1 MGTIEREQ
9 FNNLL
14 VDSAAEVTV
23 LQPKAVPR
31 TCYTDQTKVIAG
43 VTGHPTPCPTAK
55 VVITVRGYQAQVEA
69 VVAQLG
75 EDMLLGRDLPFFND
89 FLTNVARQQRGNE
102 VFSVSTRSQT
112 RAAAHNEAVA
122 ATSGA
127 TPTPLEDKSRATP
140 TSQEDE
146 NGAIPTSLEDE
157 NGATP
162 TSLEDENGATPT
174 FLDETEPGLDLLDD
188 SLFSI
193 PNPPKPRLTRNQK
206 RYQARE
212 RQTPAE
218 YPTATPVENL
228 GKEQREDESLKEL
241 RKQAELDPNSSY
253 TIHDG
258 VLYHTSL
265 SPHGDSLLQVVVP
278 QKRRTELLKS
288 ARHSPLAGHLGRKKT
303 EAKLLRDFFWPG
315 LGRDVG
321 TMCAQCPECQK
332 GNKNKKQRA
341 PLVPLPV
348 IDESFRR
355 IAMDIV
361 SPLKRT
367 TSGHKY
373 ILTVMDYATHYPEA
387 IPLKNTDAKTVAE
400 ALCQV
405 FSRLGLPEEVLS
417 DQGTNFMSDLMKM
430 VFQLLSIKHLKTSP
444 YHPQTNGMIER
455 FHATL
460 KSMIR
465 KLCTQPKEWD
475 KWLPYVCFA
484 FRDSPHTATGFSPFE
499 LLFGRNVRGPL
510 TLLKEQWTAKS
521 HTPQSFVNSL
531 QERLQE
537 TAELAR
543 KNEERAKRK
552 EKSWYDAKA

>member
-1 MGTIEREQ
+1 ME
-9 FNNLL
+9 L
-14 VDSAAEVTV
+14 
-23 LQPKAVPR
+23 PR
-31 TCYTDQTKVIAG
+31 
-43 VTGHPTPCPTAK
+43 H
-55 VVITVRGYQAQVEA
+55 RG
-69 VVAQLG
+69 
-75 EDMLLGRDLPFFND
+75 
-89 FLTNVARQQRGNE
+89 
-102 VFSVSTRSQT
+102 
-112 RAAAHNEAVA
+112 
-122 ATSGA
+122 
-127 TPTPLEDKSRATP
+127 
-140 TSQEDE
+140 
-146 NGAIPTSLEDE
+146 EDE

-174 FLDETEPGLDLLDD
+174 FLDETEPGLDQLDD

-206 RYQARE
+206 RHQARE

-218 YPTATPVENL
+218 YPTATPAENL
-228 GKEQREDESLKEL
+228 GKEQGEDESLKEL
-241 RKQAELDPNSSY
+241 RRQAELDPNSSY
-253 TIHDG
+253 IIHDG

-265 SPHGDSLLQVVVP
+265 SPQGDSLLQVVVP

-288 ARHSPLAGHLGRKKT
+288 AHHSPLAGHLGRKKT

-315 LGRDVG
+315 LGRDVS

-348 IDESFRR
+348 IDEPFRR

-361 SPLKRT
+361 GPLKRT

-373 ILTVMDYATHYPEA
+373 ILTVMDFATRYPEA

-417 DQGTNFMSDLMKM
+417 DQGTNFMSGLMKM

-484 FRDSPHTATGFSPFE
+484 FKDSPHTATGFSPFE

-510 TLLKEQWTAKS
+510 TLLKEQWT
-521 HTPQSFVNSL
+521 TPHNLSYL
-531 QERLQE
+531 L
-537 TAELAR
+537 
-543 KNEERAKRK
+543 
-552 EKSWYDAKA
+552 